1 MHKLPRFLQAVF
13 FLTLTI
19 VLLRLPE
26 LKQAPSKE
34 ISKPA
39 AVAIPVQSAKN
50 FDRVLVAK
58 ASWYGVPFHGRQTA
72 NGERYNMYGLSAA
85 HKSLPFGT
93 KVTVT
98 NLKNGKQVTVP
109 INDRGPYIAGRAI
122 DLSFGAASALDMLHD
137 GVANVQLAIKLPARR
152 VTNGRLA
159 RSRMT
164 R

>member
-1 MHKLPRFLQAVF
+1 MYKRPRFLQTVF
-13 FLTLTI
+13 FLVLTI
-19 VLLRLPE
+19 ILLSLPE

-34 ISKPA
+34 ISKPVV
-39 AVAIPVQSAKN
+39 VAIPVQSAKN

-98 NLKNGKQVTVP
+98 NLKNGKQITVP